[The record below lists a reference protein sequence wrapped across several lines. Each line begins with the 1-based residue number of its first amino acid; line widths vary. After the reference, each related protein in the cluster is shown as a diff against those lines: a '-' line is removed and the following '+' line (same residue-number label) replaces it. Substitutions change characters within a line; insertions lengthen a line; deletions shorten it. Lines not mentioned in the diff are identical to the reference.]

1 MANDEQF
8 EAWWDG
14 LTMLDKTTA
23 SKGLARAAWSARL
36 PEEHLAVVVEALE
49 VAAYEA
55 QREAKQYRQWSKF
68 PKALASDEL
77 ADRYAAT
84 RRFLKGRDG

>member
-23 SKGLARAAWSARL
+23 SKGLARAAWNARL
-36 PEEHLAVVVEALE
+36 PEEHLAVVLE
-49 VAAYEA
+49 GLLVLEHDLT
-55 QREAKQYRQWSKF
+55 
-68 PKALASDEL
+68 PEL
-77 ADRYAAT
+77 AARYAAT
-84 RRFLKGRDG
+84 RRFLEGHDD